1 MAGLDL
7 EFRRRAHLMV
17 HNLGARLGVDDW
29 KPVAVRPEG
38 DGYVITTE
46 GREVHVAS
54 ALRWMMYRRGWAKRL
69 ERLSWQF
76 GVGERVK
83 VALGDTVI
91 DIGAN
96 IGEFSLA
103 QAARG
108 ARVFAIEG
116 DPRVFACLSRN
127 IAGTPGITAENA
139 LIWKTE
145 EPLTFYSEPRK
156 ADSSIFKPI
165 SDETVQAITL
175 PATTLD
181 RLAERHGIDRVD
193 LLKCDA
199 EGAEPEVIEGGRA
212 LLARTR
218 QVAFDTGAERMGQ
231 ETSDDVERLL
241 KDLGFTVS
249 HEIRRRRKITFGIRA
264 A

>member
-1 MAGLDL
+1 MAPALARQTAASPPRRRNIRLMIVDDSMVARAVLTRMVELGGGIEISAVAGTAEDAVDALGHVSVDVILLDL
-7 EFRRRAHLMV
+7 EMP
-17 HNLGARLGVDDW
+17 GAGGLS
-29 KPVAVRPEG
+29 KLPE
-38 DGYVITTE
+38 II
-46 GREVHVAS
+46 A
-54 ALRWMMYRRGWAKRL
+54 
-69 ERLSWQF
+69 
-76 GVGERVK
+76 
-83 VALGDTVI
+83 
-91 DIGAN
+91 
-96 IGEFSLA
+96 
-103 QAARG
+103 AARG

>member
-1 MAGLDL
+1 MARLDL
-7 EFRRRAHLMV
+7 EFRRRMHLRV
-17 HNLGARLGVDDW
+17 HNLGARLGVDEW

-38 DGYVITTE
+38 DHYIVTTE
-46 GREVHVAS
+46 GRDVAVAS

-76 GVGERVK
+76 GVGERVI
-83 VALGDTVI
+83 VGPGDTVI

-116 DPRVFACLSRN
+116 DPRVYACLSRN
-127 IAGTPGITAENA
+127 IAGVAEITAEQA
-139 LIWKTE
+139 LIWNTE
-145 EPLTFYSEPRK
+145 ETLTFYSEPRK
-156 ADSSIFKPI
+156 ADSSIFKPM
-165 SDETVQAITL
+165 SDEAVEAISL
-175 PATTLD
+175 PATMLD
-181 RLAERHGIDRVD
+181 RFAERHGIDRVD

-199 EGAEPEVIEGGRA
+199 EGAEPEVIEGARE

-218 QVAFDTGAERMGQ
+218 QVAFDTGAERLGE

-241 KDLGFTVS
+241 TGLGFSVS
-249 HEIRRRRKITFGIRA
+249 HEIRRRRKITFGLRA
-264 A
+264 T